1 MKFTKW
7 LAVGVIATSL
17 LGLAACGSKSDDK
30 NGSASSGVTLKM
42 TVWDNFE
49 APGMEKIAE
58 AFEKENPNIHVKVEI
73 TPWDQYWTKLEAAS
87 TGGTAADIIMMH
99 SNESYKYMSNG
110 VLLNLDDLIK
120 NGDVDLDNYYEGTAG
135 LFTYK
140 NSQYGIPKDVSTV
153 ALWYN
158 KTFFDEAGISYPDD
172 TWTWET
178 FVDAAKK
185 LTNKDKGI
193 YGYAAVN
200 NLQDG
205 YNNFIFQNEGTI
217 LNKAQDKSTFDN
229 PNTIEALQWYVDLI
243 NKEKVSPTLAQLAEN
258 DPQTM
263 FQSGKVAMIT
273 HGSWMPG
280 VFKDNEYTLKN
291 ADCAVLPQGKVRAAE
306 LNGLGYSIFSKTKY
320 PEEAKKFVA
329 FLASKK
335 GNEIQAETGT
345 AIPAYKGLAEGW
357 VKSYPEFH
365 VQSFVDE
372 LDYGVMR
379 PFNATTLKWENLQT
393 ETLNDAFSG
402 KITVAEAA
410 KKIQEGTDKIIK
422 ENK

>member
-7 LAVGVIATSL
+7 LAAGAIAVSL
-17 LGLAACGSKSDDK
+17 LGLGACGAKNEGKNENDSK
-30 NGSASSGVTLKM
+30 NVTLKM

-87 TGGTAADIIMMH
+87 TGGTAADIITMH

-110 VLLNLDDLIK
+110 VLLNLDSLIK
-120 NGDVDLDNYYEGTAG
+120 DDAVDLANYYDGTAN
-135 LFTYK
+135 LFAYK
-140 NSQYGIPKDVSTV
+140 GSQYGIPKDVSTV

-158 KTFFDEAGISYPDD
+158 KSLFDAAGVAYPDD

-178 FVDAAKK
+178 FVAAAKK
-185 LTNKDKGI
+185 LTDTDKGI
-193 YGYAAVN
+193 YGYAASN

-205 YNNFIFQNEGTI
+205 YNNFIFQNEGTV
-217 LNKAQDKSTFDN
+217 LNKAQDKSTFNN
-229 PNTIEALQWYVDLI
+229 PNTVEALQFYSDLI

-280 VFKDNEYTLKN
+280 VFKANDYTLKN
-291 ADCAVLPQGKVRAAE
+291 ADCAVLPQGKIRAAE
-306 LNGLGYSIFSKTKY
+306 LNGLGYSVFSKTKH
-320 PEEAKKFVA
+320 PEAAKKFVA

-357 VKSYPEFH
+357 VKSYPEFK
-365 VQSFVDE
+365 VQAFVDE
-372 LDYGVMR
+372 LAYGVMR

-393 ETLNDAFSG
+393 ETLNEAFSG
-402 KITVAEAA
+402 KMTVAEAA